1 MYHERNH
8 NIGIWIVL
16 SAITDGFRKFTKVLA
31 CGHIHHHNEAKY
43 TACKPVIEFVFH
55 AFIEGIPLANETEVL
70 SPYLTGILF
79 HNLPISFVL
88 GRICLVKEVI
98 KAPLEY
104 H

>member
-1 MYHERNH
+1 M
-8 NIGIWIVL
+8 VL
-16 SAITDGFRKFTKVLA
+16 EESFTKGFEH
-31 CGHIHHHNEAKY
+31 GHIHHHNEAKNIL
-43 TACKPVIEFVFH
+43 PVALMVGLFFH

-88 GRICLVKEVI
+88 GAYLFGKEVI
-98 KAPLEY
+98 KALFVEY